1 MLGNTPIG
9 FFPQEVTSPEQIA
22 FTRFC
27 SLKKVGYNPQETRS
41 VMGFVTSLVG
51 ILARLRASSLVFKPA
66 RFRNWIR
73 RGTESTIPVFEQT
86 DRKDPLQEAPFIST
100 TQSTPVNQ
108 MQLNTSLFS
117 EENLRQYR
125 VGGYHP
131 VSIGDIFDGRY
142 EVVRKLGFGQRATV
156 WLVLDRR

>member
-1 MLGNTPIG
+1 MLGSSRI
-9 FFPQEVTSPEQIA
+9 FPPRSDFPRKNCFHAILLLNK
-22 FTRFC
+22 
-27 SLKKVGYNPQETRS
+27 SGYNPQETRS

-51 ILARLRASSLVFKPA
+51 ILARLRASSLMFKPA

-86 DRKDPLQEAPFIST
+86 NHKDPPQGSPFINT
-100 TQSTPVNQ
+100 TQRAPVGQ